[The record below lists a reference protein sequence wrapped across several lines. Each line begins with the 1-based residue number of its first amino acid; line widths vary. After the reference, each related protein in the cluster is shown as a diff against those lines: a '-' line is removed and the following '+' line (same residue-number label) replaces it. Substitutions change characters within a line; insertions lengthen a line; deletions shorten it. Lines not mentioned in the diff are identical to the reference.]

1 MAKPKPGGAS
11 SSSFKRTSRPPLP
24 KLRQTTLRQT
34 KECLGF
40 GGSDSEGEAVVE
52 SFASPPPS
60 EQASDTEP
68 PPKQQ
73 KRWDD
78 DVAKAEAAL
87 STFHGQ
93 EAKYIYEAIDP
104 EYGPF
109 YVGRTGD
116 MQRRASEHDA
126 KCVGRVR
133 ALMKLRNYKFKDV
146 VRRVPELPNG
156 CHPVDVH
163 RLESYFIMRRDTIYH
178 DIRRPFGCNSRLGD
192 GGNELAPEDAAEYD
206 RMFADEGYSFP
217 SCTHQDEE
225 DVRAN
230 AEKEARAEAEMAK
243 HMAEIAEQAN
253 DKESADVFNDCAT
266 LALNEMHEHMCKRM
280 GLRAYVELVLSD
292 YENKYVDSVD
302 KKALQVQL
310 NLIKEKTEHDAIYKD
325 LLRIPRSLS
334 LVCKPPPEDPETGR
348 VLPDENGAPRPDIA
362 VSSEAACLFLKGML
376 EMIAS
381 REEANLEWTH
391 EWTKTAMYEIRA
403 WSRANNL
410 QKPTNH
416 NTWIPKGRPKPD
428 AAETSVGVKLTSW
441 FSKHERADLKCC
453 EVVMR
458 GVPWFAD
465 FAHSAERSDAEWDE
479 VCALVRK
486 GYGLG
491 KEPEFP
497 GKLTFQARNC
507 SPGAYRKFYNLLYMG
522 TGKQSGVQKVF
533 DTLAKLGRLDYYK
546 NTYDA
551 GGLFKI
557 KKKAKQQQEGAQQDA
572 APEEQDDDE

>member
-1 MAKPKPGGAS
+1 MPKPKPGGAS
-11 SSSFKRTSRPPLP
+11 SSPFKRTSRPPLP

-68 PPKQQ
+68 AAKQQ

-78 DVAKAEAAL
+78 DEAKAEAAL

-93 EAKYIYEAIDP
+93 KAEYVYEAIDP
-104 EYGPF
+104 EDGPF
-109 YVGRTGD
+109 YVGRTNN
-116 MQRRASEHDA
+116 MQRRAGEHDA

-133 ALMKLRNYKFKDV
+133 ALMKLKNYTFKQV
-146 VRRVPELPNG
+146 VRRVPELPSG
-156 CHPVDVH
+156 CHPVDAP

-178 DIRRPFGCNSRLGD
+178 DLRRPFGCNSRLGD
-192 GGNELAPEDAAEYD
+192 HGIELSPEDAAGYD

-243 HMAEIAEQAN
+243 HMAEIAEKAN
-253 DKESADVFNDCAT
+253 DEESAELFNDCAT
-266 LALNEMHEHMCKRM
+266 LALNEMHEHMCNRM
-280 GLRAYVELVLSD
+280 GLRAYVEHVLAD
-292 YENKYVDSVD
+292 YVNKYVDSVD

-310 NLIKEKTEHDAIYKD
+310 NLIKEKTEHDATYKD

-348 VLPDENGAPRPDIA
+348 PLPDENGAPRPDIA
-362 VSSEAACLFLKGML
+362 VSSEAACLFLKGLL

-381 REEANLEWTH
+381 REEANLVWTH
-391 EWTKTAMYEIRA
+391 EWTKTAMHEIRA

-410 QKPTNH
+410 QKPSAS

-428 AAETSVGVKLTSW
+428 ATELSTGAKLTGW
-441 FSKHERADLKCC
+441 FSKHDRADLKCC
-453 EVVMR
+453 EVLMR
-458 GVPWFAD
+458 GVPWFEAFAYSTERAD
-465 FAHSAERSDAEWDE
+465 TEWDE
-479 VCALVRK
+479 LCALLRK
-486 GYGLG
+486 GYGLS

-497 GKLTFQARNC
+497 GKLAIQARNC
-507 SPGAYRKFYNLLYMG
+507 SPGAYRKIYNLLYMG
-522 TGKQSGVQKVF
+522 SGKPSGVKNVF
-533 DTLAKLGRLDYYK
+533 DTLAKLGRLEYYK
-546 NTYDA
+546 NTFDA

-557 KKKAKQQQEGAQQDA
+557 KKSKQQEGAQQDA
-572 APEEQDDDE
+572 APEEEEE